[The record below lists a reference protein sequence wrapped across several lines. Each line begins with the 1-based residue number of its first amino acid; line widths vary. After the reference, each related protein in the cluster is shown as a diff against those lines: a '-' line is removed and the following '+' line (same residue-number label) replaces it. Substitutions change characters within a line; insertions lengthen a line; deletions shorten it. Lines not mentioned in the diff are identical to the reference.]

1 MLNIKEIKEV
11 NKTGLNRKYLSP
23 QTYTLTIGR
32 NVNKTPLPEHKWN
45 GFKSCIDIFIQDHKG
60 EIFVNSEGFGEWKGV
75 KESNFTWVF
84 STREFLDLGRLKRL
98 AKLFKQDAIA
108 LTEGCTQFIG

>member
-1 MLNIKEIKEV
+1 MYDLNTIKQI
-11 NKTGLNRKYLSP
+11 NKNGFKGQYQSP

-32 NVNKTPLPEHKWN
+32 NIENKAMSNHKWK

-60 EIFVNSEGFGEWKGV
+60 EIFVNSEGLGEWQKV
-75 KESNFTWVF
+75 KEMNCTWVF
-84 STREFLDLGRLKRL
+84 STKEFLDLERLKRL

>member
-1 MLNIKEIKEV
+1 MYDLNTIKHI
-11 NKTGLNRKYLSP
+11 NKNGLKGQYQSP

-32 NVNKTPLPEHKWN
+32 NVNKTPLPNHKWE
-45 GFKSCIDIFIQDHKG
+45 GFQSAINSFIESHNS
-60 EIFVNSEGFGEWKGV
+60 EIFVSSEGSGEWQGI

-84 STREFLDLGRLKRL
+84 STKKYLNLDHLKSL

-108 LTEGCTQFIG
+108 LTSGVTQFIG

>member
-1 MLNIKEIKEV
+1 MLNKKELKEI
-11 NKTGLNRKYLSP
+11 NKTGLNRKHLSP

-32 NVNKTPLPEHKWN
+32 NIEKKAMSNHRWK
-45 GFKSCIDIFIQDHKG
+45 GFQSAINSFIESHNS
-60 EIFVNSEGFGEWKGV
+60 EIFVSSEGSGQWQGI
-75 KESNFTWVF
+75 KEVNFTWVF
-84 STREFLDLGRLKRL
+84 STKEFLDLERLKRL